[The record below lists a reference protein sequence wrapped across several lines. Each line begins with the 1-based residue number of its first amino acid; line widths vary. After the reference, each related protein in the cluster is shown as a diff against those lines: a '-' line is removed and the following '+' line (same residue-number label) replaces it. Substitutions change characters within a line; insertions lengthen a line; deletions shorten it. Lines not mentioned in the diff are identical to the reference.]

1 MRVCDIVPS
10 KHNTGRATS
19 EMGESRIV
27 ERTRR
32 ALWVAALLGIAACP
46 ALAAAQLTDQELE
59 RYRGVME
66 TGDTNARV
74 AAADALGRRGSTRR
88 ADVVPILRQ
97 HLREDA
103 EWRVRAS
110 SGRAIGRL
118 AARDAVPDLV
128 RALRDPVVDVR
139 VVAAAALWR
148 LPDPAAVQPLLELL
162 RDQEPAARQWAAL
175 ALGVIRDRRAT
186 RPLITLLRDPEQDVR
201 LDALRSLGRL
211 RDPDA
216 LRALEAFARNPEER
230 MEERL
235 EAVNSISTLD
245 GPEKVNALVRLLTFE
260 DAQIRLRAVTGLGT
274 VGDALVIPPLRQQ
287 RGRERDTA
295 VRDAID
301 DAIEAIQ
308 GRASGASGG
317 GTPLNLPPMP

>member
-1 MRVCDIVPS
+1 MGDSRFV
-10 KHNTGRATS
+10 GR
-19 EMGESRIV
+19 SRIGF
-27 ERTRR
+27 
-32 ALWVAALLGIAACP
+32 AAPVWAVWL
-46 ALAAAQLTDQELE
+46 ALAVPAVAQAQLTDQDLE

-66 TGDTNARV
+66 SGDVNARV
-74 AAADALGRRGSTRR
+74 QAADALGRRGSSRR

-97 HLREDA
+97 HLREDP

-201 LDALRSLGRL
+201 LDAIRSLGRL

-245 GPEKVNALVRLLTFE
+245 GPEKVNALVRLIGFT
-260 DAQIRLRAVTGLGT
+260 DSQIRHRAVTALGT
-274 VGDALVIPPLRQQ
+274 VGDALVIPSLRQQ
-287 RGRERDTA
+287 RGREGEAD
-295 VRDAID
+295 VRTAID
-301 DAIEAIQ
+301 EAIEAIQ
-308 GRASGASGG
+308 QRAAGNSGG
-317 GTPLNLPPMP
+317 NAPLNLPPLP